1 MKILSATALV
11 SSFFSVGVVVSP
23 ETLAQDTD
31 DRRTK
36 RSTMSEPVSA
46 EELSNRLRH
55 ARQNDP
61 IRKLVP
67 PGNPGSDPSKGTHG
81 RDLIAESTVL
91 NHGGLMT
98 LVPKR
103 AVLHLPEALEG
114 RVGTRDGAELQPWVK
129 FFEVNRS
136 WLHAEPVTRERALGK
151 TPFSAEETKALR
163 SSGKIIIAT
172 YEGGP
177 ISVLPTAF
185 AAEPGDGEHPDESTL
200 RKKPAPGGVSVS
212 PQP

>member
-1 MKILSATALV
+1 MKMFSALV
-11 SSFFSVGVVVSP
+11 FVAFLFSAGLVVPPRSM
-23 ETLAQDTD
+23 AQESAS
-31 DRRTK
+31 K
-36 RSTMSEPVSA
+36 KSAASTMSEPVSA
-46 EELSNRLRH
+46 EELSNRLRY

-81 RDLIAESTVL
+81 RDLIAESTIL

-103 AVLHLPEALEG
+103 AVLHLPEALES

-185 AAEPGDGEHPDESTL
+185 AAEPGDGERPDESTL

>member
-1 MKILSATALV
+1 MKFLSVTALV

-23 ETLAQDTD
+23 ETLAQDAD

-46 EELSNRLRH
+46 EELSNRFRH

-81 RDLIAESTVL
+81 RDLIAESTIL

-103 AVLHLPEALEG
+103 AVLHLPEALES
-114 RVGTRDGAELQPWVK
+114 RVGIRDGAELQPWVK

-185 AAEPGDGEHPDESTL
+185 AAEPGEGERPDEATL

>member
-67 PGNPGSDPSKGTHG
+67 PGNPG
-81 RDLIAESTVL
+81 
-91 NHGGLMT
+91 
-98 LVPKR
+98 
-103 AVLHLPEALEG
+103 
-114 RVGTRDGAELQPWVK
+114 
-129 FFEVNRS
+129 
-136 WLHAEPVTRERALGK
+136 
-151 TPFSAEETKALR
+151 
-163 SSGKIIIAT
+163 
-172 YEGGP
+172 
-177 ISVLPTAF
+177 
-185 AAEPGDGEHPDESTL
+185 
-200 RKKPAPGGVSVS
+200 
-212 PQP
+212 

>member
-1 MKILSATALV
+1 
-11 SSFFSVGVVVSP
+11 
-23 ETLAQDTD
+23 
-31 DRRTK
+31 
-36 RSTMSEPVSA
+36 MSEPVSA

-81 RDLIAESTVL
+81 RDLIAESTIL

-103 AVLHLPEALEG
+103 AVLHLPEALES

-185 AAEPGDGEHPDESTL
+185 AAEPGDGERPDESTL
-200 RKKPAPGGVSVS
+200 RKKPAPGGASVS

>member
-1 MKILSATALV
+1 MKIHFAAALV
-11 SSFFSVGVVVSP
+11 LAFLLGDMAFLPLTMAQEVTGQKTGSP
-23 ETLAQDTD
+23 V
-31 DRRTK
+31 
-36 RSTMSEPVSA
+36 MSEPVSA

-55 ARQNDP
+55 ARQHDP

-67 PGNPGSDPSKGTHG
+67 PGNPGSDPSRGMHG

-91 NHGGLMT
+91 NYGGLMT

-103 AVLHLPEALEG
+103 SVLHLPEALES
-114 RVGTRDGAELQPWVK
+114 RVGTKDGAEFQPWSK

-151 TPFSAEETKALR
+151 TPFSAEERNALR

-172 YEGGP
+172 YKGGP

-185 AAEPGDGEHPDESTL
+185 TEESGDGERSGESTL
-200 RKKPAPGGVSVS
+200 RTKPDPGGPSVTA
-212 PQP
+212 QP

>member
-1 MKILSATALV
+1 MKMFSAVGFV
-11 SSFFSVGVVVSP
+11 SLLFLADMAVLPRS
-23 ETLAQDTD
+23 LAQESADKKPGATV
-31 DRRTK
+31 
-36 RSTMSEPVSA
+36 MSEPVSA

-67 PGNPGSDPSKGTHG
+67 PGNPGSDPSRGTHG

-103 AVLHLPEALEG
+103 AVLHLPEALKS
-114 RVGTRDGAELQPWVK
+114 RVGTRDGAELQPWAK

-177 ISVLPTAF
+177 ISVLPAAF
-185 AAEPGDGEHPDESTL
+185 ATESSDGERPIESTL
-200 RKKPAPGGVSVS
+200 RKKPAPGGGSVS

>member
-1 MKILSATALV
+1 
-11 SSFFSVGVVVSP
+11 
-23 ETLAQDTD
+23 
-31 DRRTK
+31 
-36 RSTMSEPVSA
+36 MSEPVSA

-67 PGNPGSDPSKGTHG
+67 PGNPGSDPSRGTHG

-103 AVLHLPEALEG
+103 AVLHLPEALES

-172 YEGGP
+172 FEGGP
-177 ISVLPTAF
+177 ISVLP
-185 AAEPGDGEHPDESTL
+185 AALATESSDGERPHESTL
-200 RKKPAPGGVSVS
+200 RKNSASGGGGFS

>member
-1 MKILSATALV
+1 MFSAAGFV
-11 SSFFSVGVVVSP
+11 SSLFLADMAFLPRS
-23 ETLAQDTD
+23 LAQESADKKPGATV
-31 DRRTK
+31 
-36 RSTMSEPVSA
+36 MSEPVSA

-61 IRKLVP
+61 ILKLVP
-67 PGNPGSDPSKGTHG
+67 PGNPGSDPSRGTHG

-103 AVLHLPEALEG
+103 AVLHLPEALES
-114 RVGTRDGAELQPWVK
+114 RVGTRDGAELQPWTK

-136 WLHAEPVTRERALGK
+136 WLHSEPVTRERALGK

-177 ISVLPTAF
+177 ISVLP
-185 AAEPGDGEHPDESTL
+185 AALATESSDGERPDESTL
-200 RKKPAPGGVSVS
+200 RKKPAPGGGNVS